1 MADGSWGGHPS
12 DMQSVAYHLPVL
24 CYDTARVPPSD
35 EAERSLMP
43 LAC

>member
-1 MADGSWGGHPS
+1 MGAGAISFPVCR
-12 DMQSVAYHLPVL
+12 MPPTTYPVL
-24 CYDTARVPPSD
+24 CYDTARVPPGD